1 MKATTIILMIITI
14 VSKVIGALREAVLS
28 RLFGTGDVAAAFVLS
43 MSIPVVIFSFIAVG
57 ITTGFIPTYKRLEDR
72 EGYLIADKFTS
83 NLGNITLVLSVI
95 IMIICQIL
103 ARPITY
109 LFAFNL
115 RPGARELATIFTQI
129 TYISLPFMA
138 VATVYRGYL
147 NCKGEFIIPAIQGFI
162 LNFFIL
168 ISLFLGRYV
177 NVYFLA
183 IGLTFATI
191 VQFVP
196 YIPAVRKRGFKW
208 TRVLDVKEPEIKG
221 MLIMALPV
229 IFGVSISQL
238 NIMIDKNL
246 SSLIL
251 GEQGVNVMN
260 YSSKLSEFVNGIV
273 IVSIT
278 TVVYPLLSKIAGR
291 KDIKEFKKTIL
302 ETITS
307 MNILVFPA
315 MVGLMVLSH
324 PIVKLVYE
332 GGKFTAEDTLLTA
345 PCLLF
350 YALGLFAIGARD
362 VLFKAFYSLK
372 DTKTPTINSVYMV
385 MVNIVVSLVA
395 SRFIGLTGLAFGTTV
410 AAYYGAITLYL
421 RLRKKIGRFSHIQ
434 FFKRENIKMIISSL
448 IMGIVAYFS
457 FFLLSK
463 TFSSNISLLISIVI
477 SALVYLVL
485 LIVLRVKELA
495 SLLESIKGRLSRKK

>member
-14 VSKVIGALREAVLS
+14 VSKVIGALRDAVLS
-28 RLFGTGDVAAAFVLS
+28 RLFGTSDVAAAFVLA

-83 NLGNITLVLSVI
+83 NLGNITLVLSII
-95 IMIICQIL
+95 IMLLCQIF

-109 LFAFNL
+109 LFAFNINEE
-115 RPGARELATIFTQI
+115 ARNLTTIFTQI
-129 TYISLPFMA
+129 TYLSLPFMA
-138 VATVYRGYL
+138 IATVYRGYL
-147 NCKGEFIIPAIQGFI
+147 NCKEEFIVPAIQGFI

-168 ISLFLGRYV
+168 ISLFLGKYV

-191 VQFVP
+191 IQFVP

-208 TRVLDVKEPEIKG
+208 TKVLDIKEPEIKG

-246 SSLIL
+246 ASAIMESRGITIL
-251 GEQGVNVMN
+251 N

-302 ETITS
+302 ETLTS
-307 MNILVFPA
+307 MNILVFPS

-332 GGKFTAEDTLLTA
+332 GIEFKPEDTLLTA

-350 YALGLFAIGARD
+350 YAMGLLAIGARD

-372 DTKTPTINSVYMV
+372 DTKTPTINSVYMI
-385 MVNIVVSLVA
+385 MVNIVVSIVA
-395 SRFIGLTGLAFGTTV
+395 SRFMGLAGLAFGTTV

-421 RLRKKIGRFSHIQ
+421 RLRKKIGKFSRVNT
-434 FFKRENIKMIISSL
+434 FKKENIKMIISSL
-448 IMGIVAYFS
+448 IMGLVAYLS
-457 FFLLSK
+457 FFFLSK
-463 TFSSNISLLISIVI
+463 TFSSNISLLITIVVA
-477 SALVYLVL
+477 ALVYLLL
-485 LIVLRVKELA
+485 LIILRVKELT
-495 SLLESIKGRLSRKK
+495 SLLQSIKGKISRKK